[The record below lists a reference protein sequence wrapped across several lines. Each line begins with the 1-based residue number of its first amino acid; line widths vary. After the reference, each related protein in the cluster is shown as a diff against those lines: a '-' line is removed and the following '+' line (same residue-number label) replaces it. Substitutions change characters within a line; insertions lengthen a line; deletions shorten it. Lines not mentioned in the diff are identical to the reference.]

1 MNVEAVVIYL
11 LLKSESREEALT
23 RYTEVKREYFTP
35 AYTSIL
41 QAISR
46 FYDRHGKMPT
56 LGELKL
62 DSSRSPMLSISIAS
76 LETLDIPDIT
86 DFDLA
91 IETLKDQYT
100 QQQFLTLL
108 SRAID
113 DISLKSSTEIMEL
126 ANAIPVTLEES
137 IKPSS
142 YMHTAKDISIFK
154 TKEDAAE
161 EVMYTGISNKLD
173 AEYGALRRG
182 EVFLIGGRRGAGK
195 SVICINIA
203 KNSVEKEKLFV
214 PYFSIEMSA
223 EETMLRYV
231 GISAGIAAIKVR
243 NQEYDITDLEKMAKF
258 RASMFTNGME
268 ILGSC
273 DKLVDF
279 DDFVAL
285 ELKLIA
291 QGIED
296 TEKGIIIIDDPELK
310 LSSIDM
316 YLTNLKA
323 KHGKKL
329 GPVIVDYVNQIVV
342 DGCNDSS
349 MYDWKNQVVIAKR
362 LKALARKH
370 GVTIFAPYQIDDS
383 GEARMAKGIL
393 DSCDFAYTV
402 EAVHS
407 KKEGDPQ
414 GALKWTGT
422 KARSL
427 PAVNFATGINW
438 DTLVIDGSDIS
449 PQQLA
454 SISGV
459 DVAGA
464 TEGEKPKAN
473 FKKGKATDAEKEWDT
488 PINRMELD

>member
-23 RYTEVKREYFTP
+23 RYTEIKREYFTP

-62 DSSRSPMLSISIAS
+62 DSSRSPMLSISIAA
-76 LETLDIPDIT
+76 LESLDIPDIT

-100 QQQFLTLL
+100 QQQFLSLI
-108 SRAID
+108 SKSID
-113 DISLKSSTEIMEL
+113 DISLRSSTEIMEL
-126 ANAIPVTLEES
+126 ANAIPVQLEES
-137 IKPSS
+137 IKPTS

-154 TKEDAAE
+154 AKEDAAE
-161 EVMYTGISNKLD
+161 SVMYSGISNKLD
-173 AEYGALRRG
+173 AEYGALRRE
-182 EVFLIGGRRGAGK
+182 EVFLIGGKRGAGK
-195 SVICINIA
+195 SVICANIA
-203 KNSVEKEKLFV
+203 RKSVQEEKQFV

-223 EETMLRYV
+223 SETMLRYV
-231 GISAGIAAIKVR
+231 GMCAGVDAIKIR
-243 NQEYDITDLEKMAKF
+243 NQDYDINDLERMAKI
-258 RASMFTNGME
+258 RAEMFLNGQE
-268 ILGSC
+268 ILDSC
-273 DKLVDF
+273 DSLVEF
-279 DDFVAL
+279 DDFVKL
-285 ELKLIA
+285 EGKLA
-291 QGIED
+291 TEGIED

-323 KHGKKL
+323 KYGNKL
-329 GPVIVDYVNQIVV
+329 GIVVVDYINQVVV
-342 DGCNDSS
+342 DGCDNAN

-393 DSCDFAYTV
+393 DSCDFAFTV
-402 EAVHS
+402 EALHDKNGS
-407 KKEGDPQ
+407 PN
-414 GALKWTGT
+414 GALKWKGT

-427 PAVNFATGINW
+427 PTIDFVVPINW
-438 DTLVIDGSDIS
+438 NTLVIDPKEMS

-454 SISGV
+454 AL
-459 DVAGA
+459 AGSNLDA
-464 TEGEKPKAN
+464 
-473 FKKGKATDAEKEWDT
+473 AEKEETPKKKPRGKSSSGEKQWDA
-488 PINRMELD
+488 PINGMELD

>member
-62 DSSRSPMLSISIAS
+62 DSSRSPMLSISIAA
-76 LETLDIPDIT
+76 LESLDIPDIT

-100 QQQFLTLL
+100 QQQFLTLI
-108 SRAID
+108 SKAID
-113 DISLKSSTEIMEL
+113 DISLKSSSEIMEL
-126 ANAIPVTLEES
+126 ANSIPVTLEES

-142 YMHTAKDISIFK
+142 YMHTARDITIFK

-161 EVMYTGISNKLD
+161 EVMYSGISNKLD

-203 KNSVEKEKLFV
+203 KKSVQEEKLFV

-223 EETMLRYV
+223 EETMLRYI
-231 GISAGIAAIKVR
+231 GICAGIDAIKVR
-243 NQEYDITDLEKMAKF
+243 NQDYTITDLENTARV
-258 RASMFTNGME
+258 RADMFINGRE
-268 ILGSC
+268 ILASC
-273 DKLVDF
+273 GTLVEF
-279 DDFVAL
+279 DDFIKL
-285 ELKLIA
+285 EKLLQT
-291 QGIED
+291 QGID
-296 TEKGIIIIDDPELK
+296 DPDKGLIVIDDPELK

-323 KHGKKL
+323 KYGKKL
-329 GPVIVDYVNQIVV
+329 GPVIVDYINQIVV
-342 DGCNDSS
+342 DGSNDAN
-349 MYDWKNQVVIAKR
+349 MYDWKNQIVIAKR

-370 GVTIFAPYQIDDS
+370 DVTIFAPYQIDEN

-393 DSCDFAYTV
+393 DSCDFAFTV
-402 EAVHS
+402 EAIHS
-407 KKEGDPQ
+407 KNGESM

-427 PAVNFATGINW
+427 PTIDFATGIDW
-438 DTLVIDGSDIS
+438 DKLTISSIELS

-454 SISGV
+454 SIMGADLSS
-459 DVAGA
+459 AGN
-464 TEGEKPKAN
+464 EDEKPKKRG
-473 FKKGKATDAEKEWDT
+473 KKKDDESKEWGT
-488 PINRMELD
+488 PAAMELD